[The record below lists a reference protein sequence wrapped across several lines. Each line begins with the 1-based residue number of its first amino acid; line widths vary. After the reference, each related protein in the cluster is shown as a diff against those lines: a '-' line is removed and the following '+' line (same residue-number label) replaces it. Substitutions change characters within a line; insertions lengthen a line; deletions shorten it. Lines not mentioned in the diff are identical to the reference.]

1 MDDPGLPSM
10 PLVFV
15 VGSVSPA
22 DYNPRPRKRL
32 PSAVGKT
39 NYLLN
44 GFACN
49 AKVYINCRCY
59 ERDVWEVFGRG
70 RLNAKSSSG
79 GVVLAVPAVL
89 GLARVGG
96 SRSIELRA

>member
-39 NYLLN
+39 NYLQN